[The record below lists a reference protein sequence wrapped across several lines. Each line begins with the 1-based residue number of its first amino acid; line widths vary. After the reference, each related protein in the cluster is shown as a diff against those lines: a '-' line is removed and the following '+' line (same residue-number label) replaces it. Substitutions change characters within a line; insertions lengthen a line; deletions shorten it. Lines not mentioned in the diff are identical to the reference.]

1 MASSGLKASEWTPR
15 ELRHSSSRCSPARA
29 SRTRQQIGTQPATV
43 VSSELSD
50 HGHPADLAAE
60 CLSHTSMRPV
70 ADRSAQPL
78 NFALL
83 TSMPDLNC
91 GPRIGWQTTTGF
103 GGPGSRRCSPVKG
116 RPDKRSVKPG
126 ASGTRHAR
134 VQAKARKASSPS
146 EARIGP
152 PPAAYRPYGTL
163 CSGCVRA
170 ARVVVETAHCR
181 LVTRERMAVLCRGSN
196 D

>member
-1 MASSGLKASEWTPR
+1 VDPPRVAAQFVSLLSSSGVPHPAADRDATGDGRIVGAIRSRAPGG
-15 ELRHSSSRCSPARA
+15 SSRGVPQSHQHEAGRRSICPA
-29 SRTRQQIGTQPATV
+29 
-43 VSSELSD
+43 
-50 HGHPADLAAE
+50 
-60 CLSHTSMRPV
+60 
-70 ADRSAQPL
+70 AQFCAP
-78 NFALL
+78 N
-83 TSMPDLNC
+83 LNC
-91 GPRIGWQTTTGF
+91 GPRIGRQTTTGF